1 MDYVIHRNSLSM
13 TTETSSRE
21 TTIPIQVIWRGSSTC
36 FPNQIRVGECIT
48 NIMDDRGPWNRE
60 RIWLPYRCDEKTTA
74 VQPASILP
82 PVANLADGPS
92 GFVAYPGTG
101 LPAQYNN
108 HFFLAD
114 FYGTPAL
121 SGIRSFAVEKYVVRD
136 SRYKTASGSS
146 KASLQQMSTLDLT
159 GACMSLTG

>member
-1 MDYVIHRNSLSM
+1 M
-13 TTETSSRE
+13 
-21 TTIPIQVIWRGSSTC
+21 
-36 FPNQIRVGECIT
+36 
-48 NIMDDRGPWNRE
+48 
-60 RIWLPYRCDEKTTA
+60 PYRCDEKTAA

-121 SGIRSFAVEKYVVRD
+121 SGIRSFAVEKYGAGFALQD
-136 SRYKTASGSS
+136 SEWFIKGVLATDVDFGFDGVCIY
-146 KASLQQMSTLDLT
+146 LT
-159 GACMSLTG
+159 G